1 MASVANDLRAA
12 PEGRYFRLKQFAPV
26 LALAAVVLALPLAL
40 LTTLHQPMGAMM
52 WDLYIY
58 LDATNRIAGGQIPSI
73 DFFAP
78 VGALGYYLFAGA
90 SWLFPNGHPLFL
102 SAWSLLVVTVP
113 LMAVVLIDVQRR
125 STALAFALL
134 APFLLYSLLPFNIG
148 NFYPYP
154 GSEGFGIYNRQ
165 VCQLLYVLAAALVFM
180 KDCRKLCGVVAAS
193 MLALF
198 FIKITG
204 VVAGALMCGMA
215 LAAGRLSL
223 KRSVI
228 AASIFTTILVG
239 LELATGVVSAYIG
252 DILALLLLN
261 DETLLPRLLKAASM
275 NIGVSLATAGL
286 CLALVLTDLDLVRQ
300 RLRNAAS
307 APSPKTV
314 SAILDLPFVWISVF
328 LLAGLFFES
337 QNTGSQA
344 LIFLYPLLLA
354 TGLDHYRRHG
364 NTVRSG
370 VVAVLALA
378 VVIPPAV
385 AVVQKASRAWVGMLG
400 TVRLDHQNLKTMG
413 AFAIR
418 PSFAERARLMEAMF
432 VENRKAF
439 DALAAAGE
447 PFSVLLFSDFDFQ
460 WAWLEN
466 ADRAISAVRAYETRQ
481 GIRFE
486 TVMSIDF
493 VNPFPWLM
501 DRQAPRNIA
510 IGADPTRAV
519 PPPGDA
525 ENDAIRTVDLALMPT
540 CPATPTQTA
549 LLALYAP
556 ALLPGHVRV
565 SLTPCYDAFIRNGLL
580 PTSDGSQR
588 P

>member
-1 MASVANDLRAA
+1 MASVANDTLAA
-12 PEGRYFRLKQFAPV
+12 PEGRRFPWKRSAPV
-26 LALAAVVLALPLAL
+26 LALGVVLLALPLAL
-40 LTTLHQPMGAMM
+40 FKTLHQPVGAMM

-102 SAWSLLVVTVP
+102 SAWSLLIVTAP
-113 LMAVVLIDVQRR
+113 LMAVVLVEVQRR
-125 STALAFALL
+125 SPALAFALL

-148 NFYPYP
+148 SYYPYP

-165 VCQLLYVLAAALVFM
+165 VCQLLYVLAAALVFV
-180 KDCRKLCGVVAAS
+180 KDGRKLCGVVAAS

-204 VVAGALMCGMA
+204 IVAGALMCGMA
-215 LAAGRLSL
+215 LAAGQLTL
-223 KRSVI
+223 KRSLI
-228 AASIFTTILVG
+228 AACIFAASLFA

-252 DILALLLLN
+252 DILALLRLN
-261 DETLLPRLLKAASM
+261 DETLLPRLLRAASM
-275 NIGVSLATAGL
+275 NIGATLATVAL
-286 CLALVLTDLDLVRQ
+286 CCALHLTDLQRVRLC
-300 RLRNAAS
+300 LRDAVSSPSRQTIS
-307 APSPKTV
+307 AV
-314 SAILDLPFVWISVF
+314 FDLPFVWIAAF

-354 TGLDHYRRHG
+354 IGLDHGRRHG
-364 NTVRSG
+364 QTVRSA

-378 VVIPPAV
+378 VVLPPALLV
-385 AVVQKASRAWVGMLG
+385 IQKASRAWIGMLD
-400 TVRLDHQNLKTMG
+400 TTRLDHRNLKTMG
-413 AFAIR
+413 AFAVR
-418 PSFAERARLMEAMF
+418 PAFAERARLMEAMF

-466 ADRAISAVRAYETRQ
+466 ADRAISAVRALEARD
-481 GIRFE
+481 GVRFE

-501 DRQAPRNIA
+501 DRQAPRHIA

-525 ENDAIRTVDLALMPT
+525 EYDAIRAVDLALMPT
-540 CPATPTQTA
+540 CPATPTQTD

-556 ALLPGHVRV
+556 ALLPTHIRV

-580 PTSDGSQR
+580 PASWGLQQ